1 MCPIIG
7 LIFVFVIQISS
18 KSDRKIVKHK
28 PQAFLTP
35 KHEALTVKVRG
46 AVFKVRGPVSTSFE
60 LGWGGGGSKFACFDA
75 AILKHM
81 ESELSPLLPQNC
93 GIPSH

>member
-1 MCPIIG
+1 MCPTIG
-7 LIFVFVIQISS
+7 LIFVFVIQISP
-18 KSDRKIVKHK
+18 KSDRKIVKNK
-28 PQAFLTP
+28 PQAFLTS

-46 AVFKVRGPVSTSFE
+46 AVFKVRGPVSTSFK
-60 LGWGGGGSKFACFDA
+60 LGVGGGGKFACFDA